1 MNSHDRCCIYEAQW
15 QPFHDWHRAY
25 ISDNMILIGGARV
38 SVPQSILC
46 PLSIVFVGGTS
57 QRQSQAS
64 TDAVR
69 RFWSVGKWKKNP
81 NVNWEAKKRAHD
93 SLEREMGRKERG
105 KKGRRIVF
113 WRLLSLRPVVCM
125 YLLYAHT
132 HTHIHTRLCFNQPVL
147 TWPSS
152 SGFPYLQ
159 KQRLEQ

>member
-1 MNSHDRCCIYEAQW
+1 MNSSDRCCIYEAQW

-46 PLSIVFVGGTS
+46 LLSIVFVWGTS

-64 TDAVR
+64 YRCAKKILVCGEIE
-69 RFWSVGKWKKNP
+69 GKPKCELR
-81 NVNWEAKKRAHD
+81 EAKKRAHD
-93 SLEREMGRKERG
+93 SLEREAGGKERG
-105 KKGRRIVF
+105 KKGRRVVF

-132 HTHIHTRLCFNQPVL
+132 HTYIHVCLLINQFWLDLAQV
-147 TWPSS
+147 
-152 SGFPYLQ
+152 GFCTC
-159 KQRLEQ
+159 KNKN